1 MSRQTA
7 NEVVLLLGLPCALG
21 YAMYSGMTG
30 TGFFGWL
37 VDLELML
44 QGKGPYRVD
53 TNLLMIPMFVVSLG
67 ILSAVCR
74 AAGWV
79 INRLPFPPATS
90 SDAPAPAPAAD
101 NGNVPADVRRVRKT
115 LVVFFL
121 VISVASMVVGVRA
134 GLIAYRKSNEV
145 VTFEPLNLADG
156 IPPRSTH
163 VKLTGL
169 AVPSLEIRFNDFWR
183 SSNWEAYIPVL
194 PPHWRQG
201 DPVVY
206 FLHPLESDYLQHS
219 KPVMIGQPGVL
230 IRDGLPGPAAFLF
243 KRHGITLGT
252 PPIVLETD
260 TDADLDPLLETAGWC
275 GGGGLL
281 VFGIF
286 GSLTVS
292 WALGRIRRRRL
303 AS

>member
-1 MSRQTA
+1 MSRKTA
-7 NEVVLLLGLPCALG
+7 KEVVLLLGLPCALA
-21 YAMYSGMTG
+21 YAIYSMVTG
-30 TGFFGWL
+30 TGFFRWL
-37 VDLELML
+37 VDLELTL
-44 QGKGPYRVD
+44 QGNGPYEVY
-53 TNLLMIPMFVVSLG
+53 TKLLMIPMFAFSFG
-67 ILSAVCR
+67 ILIAVR
-74 AAGWV
+74 LAAGWV
-79 INRLPFPPATS
+79 INRLPFPADTA

-101 NGNVPADVRRVRKT
+101 NRNVTADVRRTQKT

-121 VISVASMVVGVRA
+121 VISVVSMVVGVRA
-134 GLIAYRKSNEV
+134 GLIAYRKSNQA
-145 VTFEPLNLADG
+145 VTFEPVNLADG

-169 AVPSLEIRFNDFWR
+169 ADPSLEIRFNDFGT

-194 PPHWRQG
+194 PPNWRQG
-201 DPVVY
+201 NPVVY

-219 KPVMIGQPGVL
+219 KPVMIGQQGVL

-243 KRHGITLGT
+243 KKHGITLGT

-260 TDADLDPLLETAGWC
+260 TDAELSPLIEIAAWC
-275 GGGGLL
+275 GGAGLL
-281 VFGIF
+281 LLGIF

-292 WALGRIRRRRL
+292 WALGRVRRRRL